1 MTVLNQDSTTLI
13 LFSVILLC
21 ALGLLFVGI
30 WIAGSRKRSK
40 KQGLVSRFVT
50 QEFEEDQA
58 VEVEKQPFWKGRDVT
73 KFRDWINETLKS
85 LSSVKLQK
93 KISSAYWQIT
103 DTEFI
108 LIRVGVTV
116 LSFALFWYIFGSI
129 LAGIF
134 IGVIAVMAP
143 SIILDWAIAQRQKK
157 FHKQLLDV
165 LVLIKGA
172 VQAGYGLMQ
181 GLDLAIQ
188 EIPEPA
194 SVEFG
199 RVLREV
205 RLGLTLEAALTN
217 LSDRME
223 SDDLQIVV
231 TAIIINAQVGGNL
244 STVLEATIST
254 IRDRIQLQAEILSL
268 TSYSRY
274 VGNFLTL
281 LPFIAGV
288 VIFIIMP
295 DYFETVKTSLLTQII
310 FLMALLGVIIGNI
323 WIRSLVRIKV

>member
-1 MTVLNQDSTTLI
+1 MTGLNQDSLTLI
-13 LFSVILLC
+13 LFSVILFS
-21 ALGLLFVGI
+21 AIGLFFVGI
-30 WIAGSRKRSK
+30 WISRNRNVPKKR
-40 KQGLVSRFVT
+40 VARFVT
-50 QEFEEDQA
+50 DELEEDQNA
-58 VEVEKQPFWKGRDVT
+58 EEKNRSLWSNKNVG

-85 LSSVKLQK
+85 LSSEKLQQ
-93 KISSAYWQIT
+93 KISSAYWPIT

-108 LIRVGVTV
+108 LIRIIGTIIA
-116 LSFALFWYIFGSI
+116 FILFWFIFDSI

-134 IGVIAVMAP
+134 ISVVTIMVP
-143 SIILDWAIAQRQKK
+143 SILLDFAIAKRQKK

-181 GLDLAIQ
+181 GLDLAIR

-194 SVEFG
+194 SEEFE

-205 RLGLTLEAALTN
+205 RLGLTLENALTN
-217 LSDRME
+217 LASRME
-223 SDDLQIVV
+223 NDDLQIVV
-231 TAIIINAQVGGNL
+231 TAIIINTQVGGNL

-254 IRDRIQLQAEILSL
+254 IRDRMQLQAEVLSL

-281 LPFIAGV
+281 LPFIAGI

-295 DYFETVKTSLLTQII
+295 DYFETVATSLMTQII
-310 FLMALLGVIIGNI
+310 FVMALFGVIIGNI
-323 WIRSLVRIKV
+323 WIRRLVNIKV

>member
-1 MTVLNQDSTTLI
+1 MTIFTQDSTTLI
-13 LFSVILLC
+13 LFLVILLS

-30 WIAGSRKRSK
+30 WIFRARKSTK
-40 KQGLVSRFVT
+40 EQGRVSRFVT
-50 QEFEEDQA
+50 LEFEEDQKI
-58 VEVEKQPFWKGRDVT
+58 ETEKQPFWKGRDVT
-73 KFRDWINETLKS
+73 KFRDWINEALKS

-108 LIRVGVTV
+108 LIRLGITV
-116 LSFALFWYIFGSI
+116 LSFVLFWYIFGSI

-134 IGVIAVMAP
+134 IGVIAVMVP
-143 SIILDWAIAQRQKK
+143 SIMLDWSIAQRQKK

-194 SVEFG
+194 AVEFG

-205 RLGLTLEAALTN
+205 RLGLTLEQALIN

-244 STVLEATIST
+244 STVLELHINHS
-254 IRDRIQLQAEILSL
+254 
-268 TSYSRY
+268 
-274 VGNFLTL
+274 
-281 LPFIAGV
+281 
-288 VIFIIMP
+288 
-295 DYFETVKTSLLTQII
+295 
-310 FLMALLGVIIGNI
+310 
-323 WIRSLVRIKV
+323 